1 MKCPK
6 CDTDNPDGNLFC
18 DECGSKLEVLC
29 PECSTENRPSAKFC
43 GKCGY
48 TLSRPA
54 TPTPKELTFEE
65 KLEKIQKYLP
75 KGLAEKIISQR
86 DRIEGERKQ
95 VTVMFCDLEGFTPLV
110 EKLGADEAYAVMDR
124 VYELL
129 IHSVQDYE
137 GTVNEMTGDGIMAL
151 FGAPIAL
158 EDAPQKAVRSALAV
172 HRQIAILNDKL
183 KKEEKNVLP
192 LRMRI
197 GIHSG
202 PVVVGTLGNDLRVE
216 FKAVGDT
223 VNLASRMED
232 LAEPGST
239 YVTEDLFKLTEG
251 LFRFEALGT
260 KEIKGKTE
268 PINAYRVITT
278 SSRRTRFDVNA
289 ERGLTPLVGREREL
303 EILLDGFETV
313 KSGRG
318 QAISIIAEAGAGKS
332 RLLYEFRK
340 AIENEDVG
348 VLEGKCLSY
357 AGNVA
362 YHPVID
368 ILKANY
374 RIEDGDNEYDIK
386 QRVTR
391 GLESIGVDPS
401 DTLPYLLDIIG
412 VKESGIEDLSLTPEL
427 RKERII
433 ESLHRIIIKGSEQQ
447 PLILVF
453 EDLHWVDS
461 ATEALLSEV
470 LDSIPGSRVMLLF
483 SYRPEYIHAWGAKS
497 YHSQITLN
505 RLSNRESLSMLAH
518 ILDTKEIETDVEE
531 LVLAKTEG
539 IPFYIEEFVKSLMDL
554 KIIEKREK
562 FCLVKDIHH
571 LTIPSSIQ
579 DVIMARVDVLTEEAK
594 EVLQTGSV
602 IEREFSYEM
611 IKKITELPEKQLLL
625 NLSVLKDAELIYERG
640 IYPETAYI
648 FKHSLTREVVYD
660 SILSSRKKNL
670 HDKVGQIILILF
682 QDNIESLYEILAG
695 HFNKSENYEA
705 GAKYWKLAA
714 RKANKSDLNLEAID
728 LCRRA
733 LFCFEKLAE
742 SDWVQSE
749 KIKTR
754 IALSEYNL
762 VLNYHVEA
770 KEAIDPIIEQVYEL
784 NLSRYFPFLN
794 TVLGTYFHYFEEN
807 YTKAAE
813 HLEKAIQ
820 LSEENQNYP
829 SLAGANYFMGNLIAD
844 YQCDIDKSHS
854 YYESAFQ
861 LTELGNAKPFMA
873 AIKSSKVLGLVPKG
887 RIDLAEETSEEALK
901 ISIDCDKRAKGHAA
915 TAKGWALYGKGEITE
930 AENSLLKGL
939 DLCEKSGQISWAYL
953 TSMRLVV
960 LSAYSN
966 KLEKAAKLFQK
977 AISFG
982 PKTRLKPSFYRQ
994 VQKILAI
1001 ITTSNSGKKPELSG
1015 LFENFKIQ
1023 NWFWFLPIA
1032 LFFGKF
1038 LINSDYY
1045 DLAESEKWIR
1055 NTIKI
1060 NKQVRFNFCLGQNHA
1075 LYSEFF
1081 KRQNNLP
1088 QAREQMNKAIDIMRE
1103 CGADGWVERYEKEL
1117 AELT

>member
-6 CDTDNPDGNLFC
+6 CGFENKESAKFC
-18 DECGSKLEVLC
+18 AECGSKLSLKC
-29 PECSTENRPSAKFC
+29 PSCGSDVEAREKYCTECGHN
-43 GKCGY
+43 
-48 TLSRPA
+48 LSQPT
-54 TPTPKELTFEE
+54 TPIPKELTFEE
-65 KLEKIQKYLP
+65 KLEKIQAYLP
-75 KGLAEKIISQR
+75 KDLTEKILSQR
-86 DRIEGERKQ
+86 GKIEGERKQ

-110 EKLGADEAYAVMDR
+110 EKIGADEAYTIMDQ

-129 IHSVQDYE
+129 IHAVHDYE

-158 EDAPQKAVRSALAV
+158 EDAPQRAIRSALSV
-172 HRQIAILNDKL
+172 HRDMARFNDKL
-183 KKEEKNVLP
+183 RQEGKDIPP
-192 LRMRI
+192 LKMRI

-223 VNLASRMED
+223 VNLAKRMEQ
-232 LAEPGST
+232 LAESGAT
-239 YVTEDLFKLTEG
+239 YITQDIFKLTEG
-251 LFRFEALGT
+251 LFRFEALGK
-260 KEIKGKTE
+260 KEIKGKET
-268 PINAYRVITT
+268 PVGVYQVITT

-289 ERGLTPLVGREREL
+289 EQGLTPLVGREREF
-303 EILLDGFETV
+303 EILLDGFETA

-340 AIENEDVG
+340 AVENEDVG

-374 RIEDGDNEYDIK
+374 RIEDGDNEYDIR

-401 DTLPYLLDIIG
+401 DTLPYLLDIMG
-412 VKESGIEDLSLTPEL
+412 VKESGIEDLILTPEL

-447 PLILVF
+447 PLVLVF

-461 ATEALLSEV
+461 AAEALLSDV
-470 LDSIPGSRVMLLF
+470 LGSIPGSRVMLLF
-483 SYRPEYIHAWGAKS
+483 SYRPEYILTWGAKS

-518 ILDTKEIETDVEE
+518 ILDTKDIEADVEE

-579 DVIMARVDVLTEEAK
+579 DVIMARVDALPEAAK

-602 IEREFSYEM
+602 IEREFSYDI
-611 IKKITELPEKQLLL
+611 IKKVTELTEKQLLL

-660 SILSSRKKNL
+660 SILSPRKKTL

-682 QDNIESLYEILAG
+682 QDNIEQLYEILAG

-714 RKANKSDLNLEAID
+714 RKASKSDLNLEAID
-728 LCRRA
+728 LCRKA
-733 LFCFEKLAE
+733 LFCLEKMPE
-742 SDWVQSE
+742 SDWVQLE

-762 VLNYHVEA
+762 ALNYHIES
-770 KEAIDPIIEQVYEL
+770 KEAIDPIIEQVHEL

-794 TVLGTYFHYFEEN
+794 LVLGTYYHYIEEN
-807 YTKAAE
+807 YAKAAE

-820 LSEENQNYP
+820 LSEESQNYP
-829 SLAGANYFMGNLIAD
+829 SLAGANYFMGNLVGD
-844 YQCDIDKSHS
+844 YQCDIDKTHS

-861 LTELGNAKPFMA
+861 QAELGNAKPLMA
-873 AIKSSKVLGLVPKG
+873 AIKSSKVMGLVPKG
-887 RIDLAEETSEEALK
+887 RIDLAIDTSEEALK
-901 ISIDCDKRAKGHAA
+901 ISIDCDKRTKGQAV
-915 TAKGWALYGKGEITE
+915 TAKGWVLYGKGEITE

-939 DLCEKSGQISWAYL
+939 DLCEKSGQISWAYM

-960 LSAYSN
+960 LYAHSN
-966 KLEKAAKLFQK
+966 KLEKAEQFFQK

-982 PKTRLKPSFYRQ
+982 PKTRLKPYFYRQ

-1001 ITTSNSGKKPELSG
+1001 VSTSGSGKKPELNG
-1015 LFENFKIQ
+1015 LIENFKIQ
-1023 NWFWFLPIA
+1023 NWFWFSPIA

-1038 LINSDYY
+1038 LINSDYE
-1045 DLAESEKWIR
+1045 DPAETEKWIR

-1060 NKQVRFNFCLGQNHA
+1060 NQQVGFSFYLGQNHV
-1075 LYSEFF
+1075 LYAEFF
-1081 KRQNNLP
+1081 KRKNNFP
-1088 QAREQMNKAIDIMRE
+1088 KAKEQMSKAIDIMQE